1 MPKVHSGVH
10 ATRSKDPS
18 TLLDTLAH
26 LGKFERENILQTAPT
41 KGYTANQESFQ
52 KRAKSKAVSDAVV
65 LKLVS
70 LESKLNKSYWQTWH
84 CSRTVLQD
92 GEKLSS
98 RYCNQRFCTVC
109 NRIRASKLMKAYLPA
124 IDAMQDPYFVTL
136 TRKNVKPAYL
146 RTTIEDMVRKF
157 DQSLDVLKK
166 RGIRMQGIR
175 KTESTINETTR
186 ECHPHFHVIVDGK
199 ENARM
204 MVAEWHKRNKG
215 VSTLKA
221 QDVRP
226 LIDAVELF
234 KYFTKLLTKSGQ
246 FLPVEMDKTF
256 IAMRNKRV
264 YQPFGGIR
272 KAVEDIEVRQVS
284 ECDWKAPQVEIW
296 TFQSGGRFTD
306 WYNVNGEALSEVE
319 LQDETMQLLKTIAT

>member
-1 MPKVHSGVH
+1 MPKVHSSVD
-10 ATRSKDPS
+10 AVRPKDAS

-26 LGKFERENILQTAPT
+26 LGNFERENLLQPATA
-41 KGYTANQESFQ
+41 KGYTANQETFQ

-109 NRIRASKLMKAYLPA
+109 NRIRASKLMKAYLPS

-136 TRKNVKPAYL
+136 TRKNVKPTYL
-146 RTTIEDMVRKF
+146 RSTIEDMVRKF
-157 DQSLDVLKK
+157 DQSLDALKK
-166 RGIRMQGIR
+166 RGIRMKGIR

-199 ENARM
+199 ENAQM
-204 MVAEWHKRNKG
+204 MVTEWQKRNKA

-221 QDVRP
+221 QDFRP
-226 LIDAVELF
+226 LVDAVELF

-264 YQPFGGIR
+264 YQTFGGIK

-284 ECDWKAPQVEIW
+284 DCDWKVPQVEIW
-296 TFQSGGRFTD
+296 SFQSGGRFSD
-306 WYNVNGEALSEVE
+306 WYNSNGEALSEVE
-319 LQDETMQLLKTIAT
+319 LQDETMELLKIIAT